1 MCVSLV
7 CEGLLNTCP
16 RKFFFSSCFPAGTS
30 IGAYLTVETM
40 MEFISMNSYHKL
52 PCSWRKHWVLISCPS
67 SSQGLSLRW
76 LALEERGMSCGLMK
90 NIRIWQ
96 NIWKAAMQI
105 KNWQRICTGN
115 SPNKCIQRATKHTQ
129 DTKMIVLMKEQRR
142 TNGMS
147 MWKSLNFHA
156 LLMAIQNGTASG
168 ETTLEFA

>member
-1 MCVSLV
+1 MCHHKSL
-7 CEGLLNTCP
+7 L
-16 RKFFFSSCFPAGTS
+16 SSCFPAGTS
-30 IGAYLTVETM
+30 IGAYLTVKTM
-40 MEFISMNSYHKL
+40 VEFISMNGYQKL
-52 PCSWRKHWVLISCPS
+52 PAYLRKHWVIMFCPS